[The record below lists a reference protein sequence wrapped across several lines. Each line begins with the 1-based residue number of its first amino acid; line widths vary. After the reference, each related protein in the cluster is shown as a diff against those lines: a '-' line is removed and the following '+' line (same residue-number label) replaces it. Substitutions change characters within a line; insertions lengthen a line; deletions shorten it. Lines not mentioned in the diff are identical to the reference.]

1 MIKANFTAYDTYITD
16 SLYQW
21 DKNQVLTVEGLNI
34 TVAPEV
40 HFSNAEMDRAI
51 VRQAQIENGVLSVK
65 IPNSVLQSSLTVL
78 AYIGIYEGDTFK
90 IIEVVEIPI
99 IAKKKPEDYT
109 LEVTDEE
116 VYSFKAMENLV
127 NNTAKSLTEKVKT
140 LDSDVRK
147 CEINISDLKTTTRT
161 DITTL
166 SSRVDNIIANNN
178 DTKDNSELVDIRIGV
193 DGITYISAGTAV
205 REQIGQLRNEFDD
218 NKFVL
223 SRRINLF
230 NKNSDD
236 NINGQQLTSYGTT
249 VANDESVT
257 THYIPITQGIYKFV
271 SSSKY
276 GHFYGALYDD
286 KRQYMS
292 YIDQYSEGFDNTN
305 GDVAYIKLS
314 FREDL
319 LDELMIVS
327 LEDYYLYCLGNNT
340 NIIYHNYND
349 IICEGLKSNFDNT
362 IGVYNKNPGV
372 KISANAEEVFN
383 DYGVI
388 NLLNGYEEGCFW
400 HATTYKKQT
409 PYDGRCVF
417 NEISI
422 DLTDEVQTFYIPVG
436 SIELAI
442 WALNNGVMEKIGT
455 IITSVYGA
463 HITSFSI
470 NKNGVTDIYINTG
483 TKENDITFNTPQSRI
498 FLLPS
503 GWTDDRKNTVLTTMA
518 DISEYYPNGVKKIEF
533 SDVSKEFLIKQI
545 FTQSETLTEQ
555 VKQLTKPLYG
565 KTLIVFGDSEMQYL
579 SDTADNVQM
588 YKDLLS
594 ISEYKSYAVAGNTWE
609 ADADDT
615 DIDNCST
622 GILGQLNRL
631 YADIESGVIDK
642 DNIGAIIWQMGTN
655 GQNQGEFWE
664 TEGSEVNTDITTMC
678 GAMHVFMNKILTD
691 FTSVDIRLMGII
703 PLQGANRNE
712 YFGDKGLMVRHN
724 LIRDIHRCW
733 SIPFL
738 DMQYEGEIPAKK
750 LLNCD
755 NGTLGD
761 VVHWS
766 SLGMKIAIRKICGK
780 LITV

>member
-51 VRQAQIENGVLSVK
+51 VRQAYINDGILSVD
-65 IPNSVLQSSLTVL
+65 IPNSVLQSNLTIN

-90 IIEVVEIPI
+90 IIEVVEIPV

-116 VYSFKAMENLV
+116 VYSFKAIENRV
-127 NNTAKSLTEKVKT
+127 NNTIHSLIE
-140 LDSDVRK
+140 LDDDVRK
-147 CEINISDLKTTTRT
+147 CEYAISNVKTTTRT
-161 DITTL
+161 DIITL
-166 SSRVDNIIANNN
+166 TSRLDNIINHNN
-178 DTKDNSELVDIRIGV
+178 DTDGNTELVDIRTGV
-193 DGITYISAGTAV
+193 DGMIYESAGTAV
-205 REQIGQLRNEFDD
+205 REQIGQLRNEFDE

-223 SRRINLF
+223 NRRLNLF
-230 NKNSDD
+230 DKTSND
-236 NINGQQLTSYGTT
+236 NIKGFRLTSYGTT
-249 VANDESVT
+249 TANDESII
-257 THYIPITQGIYKFV
+257 THYIPVKNIIYRVV
-271 SSSKY
+271 SDGKY
-276 GHFYGALYDD
+276 GLFYGALYND
-286 KRQYMS
+286 KREYIQSIPQYTEVIDNTEVNAS
-292 YIDQYSEGFDNTN
+292 YIK
-305 GDVAYIKLS
+305 IS

-319 LDELMIVS
+319 IDTLMLVS
-327 LEDYYLYCLGNNT
+327 VEDYYNYCYGIGGNT
-340 NIIYHNYND
+340 IYHSYED
-349 IICEGLKSNFDNT
+349 IVSEGLKSNFENT
-362 IGVYNKNPGV
+362 IDEYNKNPGI
-372 KISANAEEVFN
+372 KISANAEEVFK

-400 HATTYKKQT
+400 HTTYYKKQT

-417 NEISI
+417 NEIGI

-436 SIELAI
+436 SVELAM
-442 WALNNGVMEKIGT
+442 WTLNNGTMENLGNIS
-455 IITSVYGA
+455 TSVYNS

-470 NKNGVTDIYINTG
+470 NKNGVTDIYLNTG
-483 TKENDITFNTPQSRI
+483 AKENDIIFNTPQSKI
-498 FLLPS
+498 YLLPS
-503 GWTDDRKNTVLTTMA
+503 GWTDRKNTVLTTMA
-518 DISEYYPNGVKKIEF
+518 DISEYYPNGVKKIEL
-533 SDVSKEFLIKQI
+533 SAVGKEFIIKQI
-545 FTQSETLTEQ
+545 FAQSETLTEQ

-565 KTLIVFGDSEMQYL
+565 KMLIVFGDSEMQYL
-579 SDTADNVQM
+579 SDTAENVQM
-588 YKDLLS
+588 YKELLS
-594 ISEYKSYAVAGNTWE
+594 ISKYKSYAVAGNTWE
-609 ADADDT
+609 ADAGDT
-615 DIDNCST
+615 DIDTCST

-631 YADIESGVIDK
+631 YADIENGVIDK

-655 GQNQGEFWE
+655 GQNQGEFWK

-678 GAMHVFMNKILTD
+678 GAMHVFMKKILSD

-712 YFGDKGLMVRHN
+712 YFEDKGLMVRHN

-738 DMQYEGEIPAKK
+738 DMQYEGEIPAKE